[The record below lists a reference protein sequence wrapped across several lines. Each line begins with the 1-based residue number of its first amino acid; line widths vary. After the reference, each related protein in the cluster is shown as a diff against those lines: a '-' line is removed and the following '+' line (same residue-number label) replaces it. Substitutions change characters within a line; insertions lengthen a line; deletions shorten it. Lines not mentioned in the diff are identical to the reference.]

1 MRPTLNFVNKRGG
14 AFKNI
19 SCKNLIAHS
28 NEGSLL
34 HFYGELIGPGGFLE
48 SQEHCCPSRTYPL
61 AFSFF
66 LCSSELAA

>member
-1 MRPTLNFVNKRGG
+1 MRPTLNVVIKGG
-14 AFKNI
+14 GTFKNI

-34 HFYGELIGPGGFLE
+34 YFYGELIGANGFLA
-48 SQEHCCPSRTYPL
+48 SQEHCSPGRTYPL

>member
-1 MRPTLNFVNKRGG
+1 MRPTLNFVNKGG
-14 AFKNI
+14 GTVKNI
-19 SCKNLIAHS
+19 SCKNPIAHS

-34 HFYGELIGPGGFLE
+34 HFNGELIGPNGFLE
-48 SQEHCCPSRTYPL
+48 SQERCSPSRTYPL